1 MGWRRR
7 RRRLRLRRWLVAKLS
22 NGFEVS
28 CLVAA
33 SSRWFVAHQRMVQ
46 WPTYRRFGVSCLVA
60 ALPVGFVGLSGP
72 VAALLLLLLLLLP
85 MFAGVGRVLGRGEM
99 KAHFFTAPDGGSLG
113 SWIDEERSQLCEAWR
128 IAGLHETATCR
139 THIAA
144 PAHGPGPYPPE
155 GRIELIALE
164 AIVDW
169 PRISSAR
176 RAFG

>member
-1 MGWRRR
+1 VAAVAGG
-7 RRRLRLRRWLVAKLS
+7 RLID
-22 NGFEVS
+22 GFEVS

-33 SSRWFVAHQRMVQ
+33 SSRWFVAQRMVQ
-46 WPTYRRFGVSCLVA
+46 CPTYRRFGVSCLVA
-60 ALPVGFVGLSGP
+60 APPVRSLGSLGLPPLCCCCCCCSQR
-72 VAALLLLLLLLLP
+72 LR
-85 MFAGVGRVLGRGEM
+85 VGRVLGRGEM